1 MNDEEFELYIS
12 GKRLYGDDLTSLQIM
27 DWFKSEEDGYANLGA
42 RDQSNYRY
50 EYHALN
56 NELFYQFFKGKSF
69 REALGIGSAYGD
81 EFIPMADR
89 LKSIT
94 ILEPSDAFAVDSTIG
109 RTPKTYVKPNASGDF
124 PFDNNRFDLITCF
137 GVMHHVP
144 NVSHV
149 LKEIYRCLSVGGSFC
164 IREPIVSMGDWRKPR
179 AGLTANERG
188 IPIDIFD
195 KIINKAGFKV
205 ARRSFYDFRPVQI
218 MAAKIGV
225 DAYNSYLAV
234 KFDQLAC
241 NLLSWRTTPYHRTK
255 FVEKLSPA
263 SVAYLLEKA

>member
-1 MNDEEFELYIS
+1 MDDGKFELYIS
-12 GKRLYGDDLTSLQIM
+12 GKRLYGDDLTPPQIM

-42 RDQSNYRY
+42 KDKSNYRY

-56 NELFYQFFKGKSF
+56 NELFYKFLRGKRFK
-69 REALGIGSAYGD
+69 EALGIGSAYGD
-81 EFIPMADR
+81 ELIPIADR
-89 LKSIT
+89 LQSIM
-94 ILEPSDAFAVDSTIG
+94 ILEPSDAFAMDSTIG
-109 RTPKTYVKPNASGDF
+109 QTPTTYVKPNVSGDF
-124 PFDNNRFDLITCF
+124 PFESNRFDLITCF

-149 LKEIYRCLSVGGSFC
+149 MKEIYRCLSVGGSFC

-195 KIINKAGFKV
+195 KIIDEAGFKV
-205 ARRSFYDFRPVQI
+205 ARRSFYDFRPI
-218 MAAKIGV
+218 PIIATKIGV
-225 DAYNSYLAV
+225 DAYNNYFTV
-234 KFDQLAC
+234 KLDQLVC
-241 NLLSWRTTPYHRTK
+241 NLLSWRTPYHRTT
-255 FVEKLSPA
+255 FVEKLPPA